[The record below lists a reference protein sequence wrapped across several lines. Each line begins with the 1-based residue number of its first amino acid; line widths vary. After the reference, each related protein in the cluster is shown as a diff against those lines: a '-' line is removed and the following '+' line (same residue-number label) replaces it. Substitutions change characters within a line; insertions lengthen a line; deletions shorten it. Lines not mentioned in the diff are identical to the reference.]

1 MSTEFED
8 TFSESGSIADEE
20 PKSPLGNAGHPEESR

>member
-8 TFSESGSIADEE
+8 TFSGSASIADEE
-20 PKSPLGNAGHPEESR
+20 PKSPLANAGHPEESR

>member
-8 TFSESGSIADEE
+8 TFSASGSIAIEQ
-20 PKSPLGNAGHPEESR
+20 PKSPLGDAGHPEESR